1 MQREKEEIIDRTCGQ
16 ASPPGAGFLLDEP
29 FEHGLPH
36 QSGRQESLRKKKVVK
51 GLSVKLLA
59 EEAFGVSPKLHKP
72 FAAAEVRS
80 GLAWSAKR
88 VAFHFLYRGG
98 DAFTR

>member
-1 MQREKEEIIDRTCGQ
+1 M
-16 ASPPGAGFLLDEP
+16 
-29 FEHGLPH
+29 
-36 QSGRQESLRKKKVVK
+36 K

-59 EEAFGVSPKLHKP
+59 EEAFGVSPKLHEP
-72 FAAAEVRS
+72 FAAAEIRS

-88 VAFHFLYRGG
+88 VAFHFLYRGA